1 MAVVNVTAVSAAT
14 ISVPISSSFSIGPDA
29 VVINDQFMTYESYSP
44 ATGLFTGVMPNPI
57 TLGVTVGDII
67 SQATQEQKRANDAY
81 ERLVSKFPKRYQVK
95 GTKYL
100 KALLKAL
107 SKGDG
112 FIDYEVE
119 AVRDNLLVMSA
130 VGKYLDRLAG
140 QYGVV
145 RGQGTGVQD
154 SDFRKLVPLVGMS
167 PKQITNVL
175 NKVIDVVYGPFASHA
190 NVTCSLPQPYNL
202 QNGWTL
208 VVVVDGTETVVKF
221 QSTDFASIS
230 TATAEE
236 VANVIT
242 QKTDGRVVGQVI
254 TNVRTG
260 DKFVNIRTATVGSQG
275 FIQVLGGEAQS
286 KMRFPVI
293 RPTIMGIAT
302 WNIVRVGGT
311 DEIEFQFGSGISPAM
326 KNAGVQ
332 SGDYVTIRP
341 DSGFN
346 VANTGSFE
354 VTYADNNVFRVKN
367 PTGVPQSAVSNLNVD
382 DLTFFQARTA
392 NILLSSRPATVIETA
407 PSELTVILPVT
418 SPLVKRTLK
427 GSHHF
432 HGGIT
437 NAISVGATTID
448 LGSSVGFPITGG
460 AVQPTSSRNTSK
472 GIVSARTATSITLI
486 SAEGWPTKGAVW
498 SQVTGDF
505 YYYSGLTGNTLTGVS
520 PSPPTSIV
528 SGECKYSERYV
539 YTGVSGNTLTGVYPN
554 PVNLLGREV
563 TQGSAELVPGY
574 EGSFLYDLS
583 APFIAASE
591 DTTISEQIDQGSART
606 VVQVGNVTNFPDRGY
621 VVFRFGEDGEEG
633 PVRYQAKVGT
643 GALVLNPGHVF
654 KNTHR
659 SGAGIRLVRQIGAY
673 IPRTT
678 GEDLPVYLTSTSPA
692 RDLIATYLRNIAA
705 SGVTVK
711 FEIRVPDQKWEVL
724 PNLYTSLPLDTSL
737 VPP

>member
-1 MAVVNVTAVSAAT
+1 MAVVNITGVTPAT
-14 ISVPISSSFSIGPDA
+14 ISVPVSSSFEAGPDA
-29 VVINDQFMTYESYSP
+29 IVVNDQYMVYESYSS
-44 ATGLFTGVMPNPI
+44 ATGLFVGVVPNPI
-57 TLGVTVGDII
+57 TLGVNIGDTIT
-67 SQATQEQKRANDAY
+67 QATLEQKRANSAF

-95 GTKYL
+95 GSTYL
-100 KALLKAL
+100 KGLLQALA
-107 SKGDG
+107 KGDG

-167 PKQITNVL
+167 PKQITNIL

-208 VVVVDGTETVVKF
+208 IVRVDGSEQIIKF
-221 QSTDFASIS
+221 QSADFASIAS
-230 TATAEE
+230 ATAEE
-236 VANVIT
+236 VANTIT
-242 QKTDGRVVGQVI
+242 QRTDGKVIGQVI

-260 DKFVNIRTATVGSQG
+260 DKYVNIRTATVGTQG
-275 FIQVLGGEAQS
+275 FVQVIGGEAQS
-286 KMRFPVI
+286 KMKFPLI
-293 RPTIMGIAT
+293 KPTILSTAT
-302 WNIVRVGGT
+302 WDVVRVGGT
-311 DEIEFQFGSGISPAM
+311 DEMEFQFVSGTSPAM

-346 VANTGSFE
+346 TANTGSFE
-354 VTYADNNVFRVKN
+354 ITYADNNVFRVKN
-367 PTGVPQSAVSNLNVD
+367 PTGMPESGVTNLHPD

-427 GSHHF
+427 GSHHL

-437 NAISVGATTID
+437 NAISVTSNTID
-448 LGSSVGFPITGG
+448 LGSSTGFPITGG
-460 AVQPTSSRNTSK
+460 SVQPTSSRNTSK
-472 GIVSARTATSITLI
+472 GIVSARAASTISLI
-486 SAEGWPTKGAVW
+486 SAEGWPTVGALW

-505 YYYSGLTGNTLTGVS
+505 YYYSGITGNTLTGVS
-520 PSPPTSIV
+520 PSPPSSIV
-528 SGECKYSERYV
+528 NGECKYSERYS
-539 YTGVSGNTLTGVYPN
+539 YTGVSVNTLTGVYPN

-563 TQGSAELVPGY
+563 TQGSSELVAGY

-583 APFIAASE
+583 APFIAAAE
-591 DTTISEQIDQGSART
+591 DTTISEQIDQGSTRT
-606 VVQVGNVTNFPDRGY
+606 VVQVGNVSNFPDKGY
-621 VVFRFGEDGEEG
+621 VVFRFGEDGQEG
-633 PVRYQAKVGT
+633 PVRYQAKVGS
-643 GALVLNPGHVF
+643 GALVINPGHIF
-654 KNTHR
+654 QNTHR
-659 SGAGIRLVRQIGAY
+659 SGAGIRLVRQVGAY
-673 IPRTT
+673 VPRTT

-692 RDLIATYLRNIAA
+692 RDLIAKYLRNIAA

-711 FEIRVPDQKWEVL
+711 FEIRIPDQKWEVL

>member
-1 MAVVNVTAVSAAT
+1 MAIVNIIAVTPAT
-14 ISVPISSSFSIGPDA
+14 ISVPTSASFSVGPDA
-29 VVINDQFMTYESYSP
+29 IVVNDQFMTYESYNA
-44 ATGLFTGVMPNPI
+44 ATGLFVGVVPNPI
-57 TLGVTVGDII
+57 TLGVNPGDII
-67 SQATQEQKRANDAY
+67 MQATQEQKRVNAAY

-100 KALLKAL
+100 KGLLQAL

-154 SDFRKLVPLVGMS
+154 PDFRKLVPLVGMS

-208 VVVVDGTETVVKF
+208 VVIVDGNQEIIKF
-221 QSTDFASIS
+221 QSTDFASIAA
-230 TATAEE
+230 ATAEE
-236 VANVIT
+236 VANTIT
-242 QKTDGRVVGQVI
+242 QRTDGRVIGQVI

-260 DKFVNIRTATVGSQG
+260 DKFVNIRTATVGTQG
-275 FIQVLGGEAQS
+275 FIQVLGGESQS

-293 RPTIMGIAT
+293 RPTIMSMAT
-302 WNIVRVGGT
+302 WDIVRVGGT
-311 DEIEFQFGSGISPAM
+311 DEIEFQFVSGTSPAM

-346 VANTGSFE
+346 IANTGSFQI
-354 VTYADNNVFRVKN
+354 TYADNNIFRVKN
-367 PTGVPQSAVSNLNVD
+367 PTGVPETGVTNVYAD

-427 GSHHF
+427 GSHHL

-437 NAISVGATTID
+437 NAISVASNTID
-448 LGSSVGFPITGG
+448 LGSSTGFPITGG
-460 AVQPTSSRNTSK
+460 AVQPTSSRNLSK
-472 GIVSARTATSITLI
+472 GIVSARSANSITLI
-486 SAEGWPTKGAVW
+486 SAEGWPTVGALW

-505 YYYSGLTGNTLTGVS
+505 YYYSGISGNTLTGVS

-528 SGECKYSERYV
+528 NGECKYSERYS
-539 YTGVSGNTLTGVYPN
+539 YSGVLGNTLTGVYPN
-554 PVNLLGREV
+554 PANLLGREV
-563 TQGSAELVPGY
+563 TQGSSELVPGY
-574 EGSFLYDLS
+574 EGSFMYDLS
-583 APFIAASE
+583 APFIAAAE

-606 VVQVGNVTNFPDRGY
+606 VVQVGNVSNFPDKGY
-621 VVFRFGEDGEEG
+621 IVFRFGEDGQEG
-633 PVRYQAKVGT
+633 PVGYQAKVGT
-643 GALVLNPGHVF
+643 GALVLNPAHVF
-654 KNTHR
+654 ENTHR
-659 SGAGIRLVRQIGAY
+659 AGAGIRLVRQIGAY
-673 IPRTT
+673 VPRTT

-692 RDLIATYLRNIAA
+692 RDLIARYLRSIAA
-705 SGVTVK
+705 SGVTIK
-711 FEIRVPDQKWEVL
+711 FQIRVPDQKWEVL

>member
-1 MAVVNVTAVSAAT
+1 MPAVAIISLSPTT
-14 ISVPISSSFSIGPDA
+14 ISVPVSSSFSIGPDA
-29 VVINDQFMTYESYSP
+29 LVVNDQFITYESYDVS
-44 ATGLFTGVMPNPI
+44 TGIFSGVIPNPS
-57 TLGVTVGDII
+57 TLGVSPGDLVL
-67 SQATQEQKRANDAY
+67 QATQEQKRVNSAF

-95 GTKYL
+95 NTKYL
-100 KALLKAL
+100 SALLKAL

-154 SDFRKLVPLVGMS
+154 PDFRKLVPLVGMS
-167 PKQITNVL
+167 PKQITNIL

-208 VVVVDGTETVVKF
+208 YLIADGVEQTIKF
-221 QSTDFASIS
+221 QATDFASIS
-230 TATAEE
+230 SATAEE

-242 QKTDGRVVGQVI
+242 QRTDGKVVGQVI

-260 DKFVNIRTATVGSQG
+260 EKFVNIRTATVGAQG

-286 KMRFPVI
+286 KMRFPLI
-293 RPTIMGIAT
+293 RPTIMTTST
-302 WNIVRVGGT
+302 WDVVRVGGT
-311 DEIEFQFGSGISPAM
+311 DELEFQFVSGTSPAM

-341 DSGFN
+341 DSGFDI
-346 VANTGSFE
+346 ANTGSFQ
-354 VTYADNNVFRVKN
+354 VTYADNNIFRVKN
-367 PTGVPQSAVSNLNVD
+367 PTGVPESGITNAYID

-427 GSHHF
+427 GSHHL

-437 NAISVGATTID
+437 NAIAGTSTTLD
-448 LGSSVGFPITGG
+448 LGSSVGFPVAGG
-460 AVQPTSSRNTSK
+460 SVQPTSSRNTSK
-472 GIVSARTATSITLI
+472 GIVSARSATSITLI
-486 SAEGWPTKGAVW
+486 SAEGWPTVGALW

-505 YYYSGLTGNTLTGVS
+505 YYYSGISGNTLTGVS

-528 SGECKYSERYV
+528 NGECKYSERYG
-539 YTGVSGNTLTGVYPN
+539 YSGISANTLTGVYPD
-554 PVNLLGREV
+554 PVNLIGKEV
-563 TQGSAELVPGY
+563 TQGSSEIVPGY

-583 APFIAASE
+583 APFIAAAES
-591 DTTISEQIDQGSART
+591 TALSEQIDQGSART
-606 VVQVGNVTNFPDRGY
+606 VVQVSNISQFPDSGY
-621 VVFRFGEDGEEG
+621 VVFRFGEEGQEG

-643 GALVLNPGHVF
+643 GAIVLNPGHIF
-654 KNTHR
+654 KYTHR
-659 SGAGIRLVRQIGAY
+659 AGTSMRLVRQVGVY
-673 IPRTT
+673 IPRAT

-692 RDLIATYLRNIAA
+692 RDLIASYLKNIAA
-705 SGVTVK
+705 SGITVK
-711 FEIRVPDQKWEVL
+711 FQIRIPDQKWEVL
-724 PNLYTSLPLDTSL
+724 PNLYTTLPLDTSL